1 MKGPEALV
9 KDDVKSWLKS
19 LGAYTCMVVPG
30 GYGHQTLDFLCCIRG
45 RFIGIETKA
54 PGKVPTPRQEACL
67 RAIRAAGGIALW
79 GDNIEAI
86 KIAVLNALDRT

>member
-1 MKGPEALV
+1 MKGPEAKL
-9 KDDVKSWLKS
+9 KDEVQVWLKS

-54 PGKVPTPRQEACL
+54 PGKVPTPRQEACM